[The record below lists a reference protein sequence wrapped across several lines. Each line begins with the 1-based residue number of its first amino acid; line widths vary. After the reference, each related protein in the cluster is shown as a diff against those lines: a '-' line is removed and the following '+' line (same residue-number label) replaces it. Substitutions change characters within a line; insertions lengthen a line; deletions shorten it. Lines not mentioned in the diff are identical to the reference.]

1 MVVNDIFPS
10 FIQRVDSAVPLG
22 YTTPPFPSLYWPLP
36 AGTTQSFYLYR
47 PDDILRFT
55 VYWTLLLVGGIHFIT
70 AIWACVVQWRNWK
83 LIWIALP
90 VFSFVGGV
98 EALVA
103 GAIVGGLL
111 GGVYQA
117 GYFEMSTWIPFV
129 WAVINTLVLIL
140 SSFAIYGGL

>member
-36 AGTTQSFYLYR
+36 AGATQSFYLYR

-70 AIWACVVQWRNWK
+70 ALWACVVQWRNWK

-103 GAIVGGLL
+103 GAIVGGL
-111 GGVYQA
+111 
-117 GYFEMSTWIPFV
+117 
-129 WAVINTLVLIL
+129 
-140 SSFAIYGGL
+140 